1 MAGRTSSSDASVI
14 HRCATFEAGGGFVAG
29 FASRSRGDVGA
40 WFGFDVGKTTTVTGC
55 TACCDTCVVHWGWYK
70 VCGAAMAAFAIGRGW
85 EMRFRFSYWGD
96 TSEACTVM
104 AS

>member
-1 MAGRTSSSDASVI
+1 MAGRTSSGNASMI

-29 FASRSRGDVGA
+29 FAGSRGRNVGA

-96 TSEACTVM
+96 TSEACTIM

>member
-1 MAGRTSSSDASVI
+1 MAGRTSSGDASVI

-29 FASRSRGDVGA
+29 FAGRSRGNVGA

-85 EMRFRFSYWGD
+85 EMRFRFGNRRHSCK
-96 TSEACTVM
+96 TRTVM
-104 AS
+104 AA